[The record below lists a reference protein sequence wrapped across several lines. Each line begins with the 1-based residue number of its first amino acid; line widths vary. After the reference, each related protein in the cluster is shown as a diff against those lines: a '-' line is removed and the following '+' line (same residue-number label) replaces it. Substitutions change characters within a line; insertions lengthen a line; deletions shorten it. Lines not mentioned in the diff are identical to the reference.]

1 MHPCVELSVADSFL
15 FFRSRAVC
23 FLSSESS
30 CSLVCLCSEES
41 FHSLCDD
48 DFSSVVVDGCVRQ
61 VGVEDD
67 RVVGCSGLDG
77 PAELSRV
84 CENGPAF
91 VPDG

>member
-23 FLSSESS
+23 FLSSECS
-30 CSLVCLCSEES
+30 CSLVCLCSEEP
-41 FHSLCDD
+41 FHSLCDY
-48 DFSSVVVDGCVRQ
+48 DFSSVVVNGCVRE
-61 VGVEDD
+61 VGVEYDG
-67 RVVGCSGLDG
+67 VAGCS
-77 PAELSRV
+77 AVYAATESSSV